1 PMLPGTVTCSATSP
15 DRPADSASAITGT
28 SPARPTRL
36 ASSNSAEKS
45 WDTRTTSAPVAQRYG
60 TLDKSHYRWPQE
72 HLAVTTPPPDRRI
85 QGQSTPL
92 IRVMVNAPNSA
103 ARIETANTAEYPPVA
118 TTTAEVTSG
127 PTVWPA
133 VVERLRMPRSFPD
146 SFSLGRTS
154 TFSAWSTEL

>member
-1 PMLPGTVTCSATSP
+1 MLPGTVTCSATSP

-60 TLDKSHYRWPQE
+60 TLDKSHNRRQQE
-72 HLAVTTPPPDRRI
+72 HLSVTTHPPDRRI

-92 IRVMVNAPNSA
+92 IRVMMNAPNSA

-127 PTVWPA
+127 PTDRPA
-133 VVERLRMPRSFPD
+133 VLEGMKRH
-146 SFSLGRTS
+146 RT
-154 TFSAWSTEL
+154 